1 MATPHFRNKLHLYGA
16 QLIRLALVA
25 GLLAVLPSA
34 AQAQRQARARVSR
47 TASGV
52 VKSVTVQNLP
62 AYDQRWFH
70 PGMYLSFSGSKFN
83 LEQSAYYVANKWV
96 TANSVIS
103 PSLGVG
109 FIADVRLGGP
119 GSPFVLRFAPGVNF
133 QTRSI
138 EFRPTGYPSP
148 DSIVTQNI
156 TSTIVQF
163 PVLIKYQSDR
173 RRNSR
178 LYMIAGL
185 NPTLTASN
193 RRNDPLHNVL
203 RAEGTDLTLE
213 YGVGL
218 ELFYPLFKLAPELRF
233 SHGLRNLL
241 VPRNDVFNRSL
252 QYMST
257 NAVTL
262 YINIQN

>member
-25 GLLAVLPSA
+25 GLLAVLPLA

-119 GSPFVLRFAPGVNF
+119 GSPFVLRFTPGVNF

>member
-109 FIADVRLGGP
+109 FIADARLGGP

-203 RAEGTDLTLE
+203 RAEGADLTLE